1 MSEARRAAITA
12 PEERRFET
20 RAELNQALAGEI
32 VTLVGD
38 AVNARGG
45 ASLVASG
52 GTTPGPLYDL
62 LCKMAA
68 PWERVTVTLAD
79 ERWVGLDNPMSNA
92 RLVRT
97 RLIRDRASRA
107 KFVGLKTAHAEPE
120 LAEPDVDAALR
131 AIARPF
137 DLVLLG
143 LGENGH
149 TASLFPHGQGL
160 VPALNLADPALA
172 RAIRPVAPD
181 DPSPPRMSLSL
192 RAILDSSRIVLLF
205 TGEAKWA
212 VYRQAL
218 EPGDALTLPVRAVLH
233 QSRAPVQVWWA
244 P

>member
-1 MSEARRAAITA
+1 MSEAPASAAAA

-20 RAELNQALAGEI
+20 QADLNQALAGEI
-32 VTLVGD
+32 AALVGE

-45 ASLVASG
+45 ASLAVSG

-62 LCKMAA
+62 LCKTAA
-68 PWERVTVTLAD
+68 PWERATVTLTD
-79 ERWVGLDNPMSNA
+79 ERWVGLDSPLSNA

-107 KFVGLKTAHAEPE
+107 KFIGLKTAQAEPE

-143 LGENGH
+143 LGEDGH
-149 TASLFPHGQGL
+149 TASLFPHAQGL
-160 VPALNLADPALA
+160 SRALNTADPALA
-172 RAIRPVAPD
+172 QAIRPVPPAD
-181 DPSPPRMSLSL
+181 TPPRMSLSL
-192 RAILDSSRIVLLF
+192 RAILDSRRIVLLF

-218 EPGDALTLPVRAVLH
+218 EAGDAEAMPVRGVLR
-233 QSRAPVQVWWA
+233 QDQTPVQVWWA

>member
-1 MSEARRAAITA
+1 MSEARQAATTA

-32 VTLVGD
+32 VARLSE

-45 ASLVASG
+45 ASFVASG

-62 LCKMAA
+62 LCKTAA

-107 KFVGLKTAHAEPE
+107 KFIGLKTAHAEPE

-137 DLVLLG
+137 DMVLLG

-149 TASLFPHGQGL
+149 TASLFPHGLGL
-160 VPALNLADPALA
+160 AAALNLAEPALS

-181 DPSPPRMSLSL
+181 DPVPPRMSLSL
-192 RAILDSSRIVLLF
+192 RAILDSRRIALLF
-205 TGEAKWA
+205 TGEAKWT

-218 EPGDALTLPVRAVLH
+218 EAGDALAMPVRAVLH
-233 QSRAPVQVWWA
+233 QKLTPVQVWWA

>member
-1 MSEARRAAITA
+1 MSETGQAAT
-12 PEERRFET
+12 PPRERRFES
-20 RAELNQALAGEI
+20 RAELDQALASEI
-32 VTLVGD
+32 VTLLVE

-79 ERWVGLDNPMSNA
+79 ERWVGLDSPMSNA
-92 RLVRT
+92 RLIRG

-107 KFVGLKTAHAEPE
+107 KFVGLKTGHAEPE
-120 LAEPDVDAALR
+120 LAEADVDAAVR

-160 VPALNLADPALA
+160 ASALNLADPALA
-172 RAIRPVAPD
+172 RAVRPVPPD
-181 DPSPPRMSLSL
+181 DPAPPRMSLSL
-192 RAILDSSRIVLLF
+192 RAILDSRRIALLF

-218 EPGDALTLPVRAVLH
+218 EAGDALALPARAVLH
-233 QSRAPVQVWWA
+233 QNRTPVEVWWA